1 MPDVFRSSVHWDSLH
16 DRVVQTEVE
25 RGRGDIGLRLSASL
39 SVCPSYKEA
48 DTYMLRIFALNTRHI
63 YILIPTPGVPDFTIF

>member
-1 MPDVFRSSVHWDSLH
+1 M
-16 DRVVQTEVE
+16 
-25 RGRGDIGLRLSASL
+25 GGGGDIGLRLSASL